1 MGYSA
6 FFSPD
11 LGNYPVVCIHEKL
24 TGQPCPSCGLSHSF
38 SLILA
43 GRIDEAIGW
52 NKYSVRVFLFFFLQ
66 LLLRGIFSLVY
77 IRAADTRTRNG
88 IVTADIVITIT
99 LFLIA
104 FIPFME
110 FLVRS
115 FAGMF

>member
-24 TGQPCPSCGLSHSF
+24 TGEPCPSCGLSHSF
-38 SLILA
+38 SLILS
-43 GRIDEAIGW
+43 GRTDEALAW
-52 NKYSVRVFLFFFLQ
+52 NEYSVRVFLFFFLQ
-66 LLLRGIFSLVY
+66 LLMRFVLSVFY
-77 IRAADTRTRNG
+77 IRASATRSRNA
-88 IVTADIVITIT
+88 IVSADIVITIT

-110 FLVRS
+110 FVLRS